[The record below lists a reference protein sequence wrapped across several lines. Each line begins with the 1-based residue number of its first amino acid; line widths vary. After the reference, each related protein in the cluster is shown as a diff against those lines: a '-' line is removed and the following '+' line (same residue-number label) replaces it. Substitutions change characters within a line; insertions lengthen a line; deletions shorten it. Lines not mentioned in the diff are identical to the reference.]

1 MRHPAVLLMLIAPAL
16 AHAQEDYV
24 LLGAGLRSRPAYD
37 GADAQRVD
45 VVPVV
50 RYYGRTLFA
59 RTTQGILEGGAR
71 LRLAPGWDAGVQLA
85 YEAGRQK
92 SESSRL
98 RALDVADLGWTAS
111 AGLHLETD
119 RKLGPMPLNLLA
131 RSRHSLD
138 TDRGHQLDLR
148 ATGGVYASGALQ
160 AGVFAQAT
168 WASSSYVRTFYTS
181 GDGGLLFTAAGLLGS
196 YELRREWLALGS
208 VELRR
213 LHGDAA
219 RSPITEKRDNYYAS
233 ASLAY
238 RF

>member
-1 MRHPAVLLMLIAPAL
+1 MRHPAVFLMLMAPAL

-37 GADAQRVD
+37 GADAQRAD
-45 VVPVV
+45 VIPVV
-50 RYYGRTLFA
+50 RYYGRALFA

-98 RALDVADLGWTAS
+98 RALDVPDLEWTAS

-148 ATGGVYASGALQ
+148 ATGGVYAGGGLQ

-168 WASSSYVRTFYTS
+168 WATRKYVETFYT
-181 GDGGLLFTAAGLLGS
+181 GGAGGPLFASFGALAS
-196 YELRREWLALGS
+196 YDVRRHWLALGS

-219 RSPITEKRDNYYAS
+219 RSPITEKRDNYYAN